1 MAGICLRG
9 GVHKKMGRSG
19 VFCQT
24 PLGDD
29 DSDDGDDD
37 SDDDSGDGNDDDDVR
52 MTVVGWDDLSGS
64 PH

>member
-1 MAGICLRG
+1 
-9 GVHKKMGRSG
+9 MGRSG

-24 PLGDD
+24 TLSDD
-29 DSDDGDDD
+29 DSDDGEDD
-37 SDDDSGDGNDDDDVR
+37 SDDDSGDGNDDDDDDGYNDDDVR